1 MSKKA
6 MIIIG
11 VLVAVIIIGFI
22 LGFVLLRR
30 SSTNASEPVDL
41 EKHSITIEE
50 MYSNVKNSKKIV
62 KLQISIETTNEKE
75 VEILANK
82 SYLIKDIANK
92 IIRNSEESDLAGKEG
107 QVKLQELIKED
118 LLETFKSQT
127 ISDVYFD
134 QYVIQ

>member
-22 LGFVLLRR
+22 LGFVFLRR
-30 SSTNASEPVDL
+30 SSTNSSEFVDL

-62 KLQISIETTNEKE
+62 KLQISVETTNEKE

-107 QVKLQELIKED
+107 QIKLQELIKEE
-118 LLETFKSQT
+118 LLEIFKSQT

>member
-30 SSTNASEPVDL
+30 SSTNSSEPVDL

-62 KLQISIETTNEKE
+62 KLQISVETTNEKE

-107 QVKLQELIKED
+107 QIKLQELIKEE
-118 LLETFKSQT
+118 LLEIFKSQT

>member
-6 MIIIG
+6 IIIIG

-30 SSTNASEPVDL
+30 SSTNSSEPVDL

-62 KLQISIETTNEKE
+62 KLQISVETTNEKE